1 MDPIASQSSR
11 YSFKGATPARHPADS
26 KYIRCSSVRPV
37 NLPCLQMPC
46 LGRPVHPLARSRV
59 LMPAAAT
66 EGSCS
71 NAMQK
76 ALLEEL
82 MAATGT
88 WTSLALQDGANG
100 RGMFAS
106 GCETGPAPPPPDS
119 TAQGTTVYISVPSE
133 YALSSVEGACQEAAL
148 QPLLQDLLAGSFP
161 WEIRLGGILAVAR
174 SPAVQHKEGSTL
186 EFWQRYLAEIV
197 PSEYTS
203 ALFFSPEEL
212 AALQDP
218 DMEQTGRAWQAK
230 VEAAYESCFAGND
243 CPITLAEL
251 CWGVGT
257 AQSRAFSVSKGAS
270 GQDDAVVVPFLD
282 MLNHRPHSVCYH
294 TFSEARGRYELRALG
309 VGIPCGEEA
318 TISYGAT
325 GNDRLVRQYGF
336 LVPAN
341 PFDRLPLPEAE
352 AIGIGRLDRHKVVVA
367 MGMDQDYGPRSPEME
382 ALHSAACRAAEELA
396 GRHVV
401 AEEEPWRFLW
411 GEDEKRRTDGV
422 AATLLEKVCH
432 AGGATPSSPG
442 DEAASITG
450 LLQWV
455 DRQLQGLLTSP
466 EEDGALLL
474 AGCGSPRMELA
485 VRHRLERK
493 LCLLSA
499 LRTLQILQA
508 AWQAACPMPSSP

>member
-1 MDPIASQSSR
+1 
-11 YSFKGATPARHPADS
+11 
-26 KYIRCSSVRPV
+26 
-37 NLPCLQMPC
+37 
-46 LGRPVHPLARSRV
+46 
-59 LMPAAAT
+59 MPAAAT

-230 VEAAYESCFAGND
+230 V
-243 CPITLAEL
+243 
-251 CWGVGT
+251 
-257 AQSRAFSVSKGAS
+257 
-270 GQDDAVVVPFLD
+270 
-282 MLNHRPHSVCYH
+282 
-294 TFSEARGRYELRALG
+294 
-309 VGIPCGEEA
+309 
-318 TISYGAT
+318 
-325 GNDRLVRQYGF
+325 
-336 LVPAN
+336 
-341 PFDRLPLPEAE
+341 
-352 AIGIGRLDRHKVVVA
+352 
-367 MGMDQDYGPRSPEME
+367 
-382 ALHSAACRAAEELA
+382 RAAPTLLLHPFYEELA
-396 GRHVV
+396 
-401 AEEEPWRFLW
+401 
-411 GEDEKRRTDGV
+411 
-422 AATLLEKVCH
+422 
-432 AGGATPSSPG
+432 
-442 DEAASITG
+442 
-450 LLQWV
+450 
-455 DRQLQGLLTSP
+455 TS
-466 EEDGALLL
+466 
-474 AGCGSPRMELA
+474 GSPCW
-485 VRHRLERK
+485 RLV
-493 LCLLSA
+493 LGPVHSA
-499 LRTLQILQA
+499 
-508 AWQAACPMPSSP
+508 SPQ